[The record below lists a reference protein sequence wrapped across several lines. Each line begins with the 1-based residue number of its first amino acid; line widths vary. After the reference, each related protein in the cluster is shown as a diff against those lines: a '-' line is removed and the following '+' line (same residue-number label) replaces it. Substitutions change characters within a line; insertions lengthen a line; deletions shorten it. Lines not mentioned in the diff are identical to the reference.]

1 MIAFLVRRMLAMV
14 LTLLGVSIV
23 VFGMLHAVPG
33 DPAQIM
39 LGPEADAHALQA
51 LRHELGLDQPVYVQY
66 VRWLR
71 NLMRGD
77 LGTSIVLRRSVFGEV
92 MQRFDHTL
100 LLALAAIVVSFA
112 GGIAIGV
119 VSAIRRGS
127 LFDRT
132 AILLATGGLS
142 LPSFW
147 FALVLIV
154 VFSLKLRWLPG
165 TGMASAVNG
174 GGVLDILRHLVLPAV
189 ALAVIPLAVIA
200 RYTRS
205 AMLEVSNQ
213 DYVRTARAKGL
224 PERVVTVHHAFKNT
238 LVVLITMLGLQ
249 TGFLLAGAVYIEN
262 VFSWPGIGQMLVN
275 GIFTRDFPL
284 VQGGVLIVATTYV
297 VINVIT
303 DIAYVYFDPRVR
315 LS

>member
-147 FALVLIV
+147 FALVMIV

-275 GIFTRDFPL
+275 GILTRDFPL

>member
-1 MIAFLVRRMLAMV
+1 MIAFLVRRMLAMA

-112 GGIAIGV
+112 GGITIGV
-119 VSAIRRGS
+119 ISAIRRGS

-132 AILLATGGLS
+132 AILFATGGLS

-205 AMLEVSNQ
+205 AMLEVNNQ

-275 GIFTRDFPL
+275 GILTRDFPL
-284 VQGGVLIVATTYV
+284 VQGGVLIVATAYV

>member
-275 GIFTRDFPL
+275 GILTRDFPL

>member
-51 LRHELGLDQPVYVQY
+51 LRHELGMDQPVYVQY

-275 GIFTRDFPL
+275 GILTRDFPL